1 MNASPAEEP
10 RIETIS
16 GAIGRVLKPRAA
28 DGEVARPLTA
38 PAVISSAPRGLEP
51 DQTFFVTP
59 IESNH
64 MVHQQRPDNL
74 VPSPAEPTRVLV
86 IGAGGGMG
94 RALVRTLASA
104 GFDVAGAG
112 RDAGRLDACD
122 GLTSRHVCDAR
133 DLDAVDALVGT
144 LASDDHAPPLRA
156 IVNLA
161 GCITLKPAHLLTAA
175 DWHETIAAKLTTA
188 FACVRAAGKHLKSG
202 GSVVLVST
210 VAAGVGL
217 PNHEAIAAAGAGVEG
232 LARSAAA
239 TYAARG
245 LRVNVVAPALV
256 DTPMASRITG
266 SERALEHS
274 RKMHPLGRIGTPDD
288 VAPILAWLASDASSW
303 VTGQV
308 FGIDGGLGA
317 LRTG

>member
-1 MNASPAEEP
+1 MH
-10 RIETIS
+10 
-16 GAIGRVLKPRAA
+16 
-28 DGEVARPLTA
+28 
-38 PAVISSAPRGLEP
+38 
-51 DQTFFVTP
+51 QT
-59 IESNH
+59 S
-64 MVHQQRPDNL
+64 PDNAT
-74 VPSPAEPTRVLV
+74 PTASEPTRVLV

-94 RALVRTLASA
+94 RALVRTLVA
-104 GFDVAGAG
+104 GGFEVVGAG
-112 RDAGRLDACD
+112 RDVARLDACD
-122 GLTSRHVCDAR
+122 GLADRRVCDAR
-133 DLDAVDALVGT
+133 DLDAVDGLVAD
-144 LASDDHAPPLRA
+144 LAGDDAAPPLRA

-175 DWHETIAAKLTTA
+175 DWQETIAAKLTTA

-274 RKMHPLGRIGTPDD
+274 RRMHPLGRIGTPED
-288 VAPILAWLASDASSW
+288 VAPVLAWLASDASGW

-308 FGIDGGLGA
+308 IGVDGGLGS

>member
-1 MNASPAEEP
+1 
-10 RIETIS
+10 
-16 GAIGRVLKPRAA
+16 
-28 DGEVARPLTA
+28 
-38 PAVISSAPRGLEP
+38 
-51 DQTFFVTP
+51 
-59 IESNH
+59 
-64 MVHQQRPDNL
+64 MVHSHHPDPPAPNATE
-74 VPSPAEPTRVLV
+74 PSRILV

-94 RALVRTLASA
+94 RALVRTLVA
-104 GFDVAGAG
+104 GGFEVVGAG
-112 RDAGRLDACD
+112 RDADRLEACD
-122 GLTSRHVCDAR
+122 GLSARHVVDAR
-133 DLDAVDALVGT
+133 DLDAVDALVGG
-144 LASDDHAPPLRA
+144 LVAESASPPLRA

-175 DWHETIAAKLTTA
+175 DWNDTIAAKLTTA
-188 FACVRAAGKHLKSG
+188 FACVRAAGRHLKSG

-210 VAAGVGL
+210 VAATAGL

-274 RKMHPLGRIGTPDD
+274 RRMHPLGRIGTPED
-288 VAPILAWLASDASSW
+288 VAPVLAWLATDASSW

-308 FGIDGGLGA
+308 IGVDGGLGT
-317 LRTG
+317 LRTS